1 MKVTIKKLSV
11 LKHPEKNVRIHS
23 EQQIRE
29 LKRSLEKFGQT
40 RALVIDENNII
51 LIGNGLYE
59 AMVSLGY
66 QEATVYVK
74 AGLFLLR
81 NYVDIPEIYLF
92 LWQSGSS
99 KRQMRVSQF
108 FSVDTARSLVKMNEY
123 YPDLMERVIRREPNA
138 YLAALYWDS
147 EMFGRSS
154 RKRKE
159 SEQGQEQKDYKQEL
173 INLFD
178 HMEIFDTPHKRHVA
192 ERYRNFFIAVSAI
205 ATPEDCKH
213 IYEGLISGDPK
224 MRTFRALYQRIYGR
238 YINNAKKERK
248 HG

>member
-1 MKVTIKKLSV
+1 MKVTTKKLSD

-51 LIGNGLYE
+51 LIG
-59 AMVSLGY
+59 
-66 QEATVYVK
+66 
-74 AGLFLLR
+74 
-81 NYVDIPEIYLF
+81 
-92 LWQSGSS
+92 
-99 KRQMRVSQF
+99 
-108 FSVDTARSLVKMNEY
+108 
-123 YPDLMERVIRREPNA
+123 
-138 YLAALYWDS
+138 S